1 MSEISQTDYLVIGS
15 GIAGL
20 SFALKAAE
28 TGSVTLITK
37 KEFQESNTNYAQG
50 GIASVL
56 DPDDSFDL
64 HVQDTI
70 QAGAGLCRQDG
81 VEMGG
86 RAGPEMG
93 KSLIGWGAEF
103 TRSGKNLALG
113 REGGHSKNRIVY
125 AADLTGKEIERA
137 LTEAA
142 AAHPNI

>member
-1 MSEISQTDYLVIGS
+1 MSEVSKSDYLVIGS

-56 DPDDSFDL
+56 HPDDSFAL
-64 HVQDTI
+64 HREDTI
-70 QAGAGLCRQDG
+70 QAGAGLCRED
-81 VEMGG
+81 VVDLVV
-86 RAGPEMG
+86 RAGPDMV
-93 KSLIGWGAEF
+93 KALIAWGAEF
-103 TRSGKNLALG
+103 TRASEGGERRTTQNLALG

-125 AADLTGKEIERA
+125 AADLTRA
-137 LTEAA
+137 RD
-142 AAHPNI
+142 

>member
-1 MSEISQTDYLVIGS
+1 VSELSQTDYLVIGS

-37 KEFQESNTNYAQG
+37 KEFEESNTNYAQG

-70 QAGAGLCRQDG
+70 QTGAGLCRQDV
-81 VEMGG
+81 VEMVV
-86 RAGPEMG
+86 RAGPEMV
-93 KSLIGWGAEF
+93 KTLVAWGAEF

-113 REGGHSKNRIVY
+113 REGGHC
-125 AADLTGKEIERA
+125 EIRF
-137 LTEAA
+137 
-142 AAHPNI
+142 